1 MNMPMPEARALTEA
15 ALLDT
20 FNALESAAD
29 PVEFFSSA
37 DAIIT
42 KQENQ
47 LLLPV
52 SLGTP
57 DTLKVEGTRVV
68 DIGNAP
74 LVHQYLGEMDR
85 ANASD
90 ARLWSYL
97 ALATYRSYMEKRWP
111 LKKSSSDADAWKR
124 RVKDR
129 WILHNGS
136 VTRGRL
142 VRHGI
147 ARLWWVSHLT
157 YDPNASEGIAKDDSY
172 AYAREVFKNEDR
184 LNAIFDREVGAYP
197 AVMRAILDHAADLG
211 SKATD
216 KYLHKIMQYLTL
228 VHGYRDIGVLDAS
241 AIRGFVKIASQRN
254 ETVNNSV

>member
-1 MNMPMPEARALTEA
+1 MNKPMPEARAITEST
-15 ALLDT
+15 LLDI
-20 FNALESAAD
+20 FNALETAVN
-29 PVEFFSSA
+29 PEEFFSSV

-42 KQENQ
+42 KSDNQ
-47 LLLPV
+47 LPLPV
-52 SLGTP
+52 SHGTP
-57 DTLKVEGTRVV
+57 DPLKVEGTRAV
-68 DIGNAP
+68 DVENAP

-111 LKKSSSDADAWKR
+111 LVVSSVDADAWKR
-124 RVKDR
+124 RVRDR
-129 WILHNGS
+129 WILHTGS

-157 YDPNASEGIAKDDSY
+157 YDRMASEGIAKNDPY
-172 AYAREVFKNEDR
+172 AYAREVFKSEDR

-197 AVMRAILDHAADLG
+197 TVMRAVLDHAADLG
-211 SKATD
+211 NKATD

-228 VHGYRDIGVLDAS
+228 VHGYRDIGILHFSEICGLVSMA
-241 AIRGFVKIASQRN
+241 AARN
-254 ETVNNSV
+254 SE

>member
-1 MNMPMPEARALTEA
+1 MNNSMPEARALTES
-15 ALLDT
+15 ALLDIY
-20 FNALESAAD
+20 NALETAAN
-29 PVEFFSSA
+29 PEEFFSSV
-37 DAIIT
+37 DAIIS
-42 KQENQ
+42 KSDNQ

-57 DTLKVEGTRVV
+57 DPLKVEGKRAV
-68 DIGNAP
+68 DVDNAP

-97 ALATYRSYMEKRWP
+97 ALATYRQYMEKRWP
-111 LKKSSSDADAWKR
+111 LKESSSDTDAWKR

-129 WILHNGS
+129 WILHTGS

-157 YDPNASEGIAKDDSY
+157 YDPMAIEGIAKNVPY
-172 AYAREVFKNEDR
+172 AYAREVFKSEDR

-197 AVMRAILDHAADLG
+197 NIMRTVLDHAADLG
-211 SKATD
+211 DKATG

-228 VHGYRDIGVLDAS
+228 VHGYRDVGILDLS
-241 AIRGFVKIASQRN
+241 AARELVGMAALRN
-254 ETVNNSV
+254 T

>member
-1 MNMPMPEARALTEA
+1 MNKPMPEARALTES
-15 ALLDT
+15 ALLDIYT
-20 FNALESAAD
+20 ALESAAN
-29 PVEFFSSA
+29 PEEFFSSI

-42 KQENQ
+42 KSDNQ

-57 DTLKVEGTRVV
+57 DPLKVEGTRAV
-68 DIGNAP
+68 DVDNGP
-74 LVHQYLGEMDR
+74 HVHQYLGEMDR

-111 LKKSSSDADAWKR
+111 LVVSSADADAWKR
-124 RVKDR
+124 RVRDR
-129 WILHNGS
+129 WILHAGS

-157 YDPNASEGIAKDDSY
+157 YVPMASEGIAKNDPY
-172 AYAREVFKNEDR
+172 AYAREVFKSEDR

-197 AVMRAILDHAADLG
+197 KIMRAVLDHAAQLEN
-211 SKATD
+211 KATD

-228 VHGYRDIGVLDAS
+228 VHGYRDIGVLD
-241 AIRGFVKIASQRN
+241 F
-254 ETVNNSV
+254 SVICDLVQMAAVRSSE

>member
-1 MNMPMPEARALTEA
+1 MNKPMPEARALTES
-15 ALLDT
+15 ALLDIY
-20 FNALESAAD
+20 NALESAAN
-29 PVEFFSSA
+29 PEEFFSSV

-42 KQENQ
+42 KSDNQ

-57 DTLKVEGTRVV
+57 DPMKVEGTRAV
-68 DIGNAP
+68 DVDNAP

-97 ALATYRSYMEKRWP
+97 ALATYRSYMVKRWP
-111 LKKSSSDADAWKR
+111 LVVSSADADAWKR
-124 RVKDR
+124 RVRDR
-129 WILHNGS
+129 WILHPGS

-147 ARLWWVSHLT
+147 ARLWWVSQLT
-157 YDPNASEGIAKDDSY
+157 YQPKASEGIAKNDPY
-172 AYAREVFKNEDR
+172 AYAREVFKSEDR

-197 AVMRAILDHAADLG
+197 KIMRTVLDHAADLG
-211 SKATD
+211 DKATD

-228 VHGYRDIGVLDAS
+228 VHGYRDVGILDLS
-241 AIRGFVKIASQRN
+241 AVRELVGMAALRN
-254 ETVNNSV
+254 S

>member
-1 MNMPMPEARALTEA
+1 MPEARALTES
-15 ALLDT
+15 ALLDIY
-20 FNALESAAD
+20 NALESAANSE
-29 PVEFFSSA
+29 EFFSSV

-42 KQENQ
+42 RPDNQ
-47 LLLPV
+47 LMLPV

-57 DTLKVEGTRVV
+57 DALKVEGTRAV
-68 DIGNAP
+68 DVDNAP

-97 ALATYRSYMEKRWP
+97 ALATYRVYMEKRWP
-111 LKKSSSDADAWKR
+111 LKVSSADEDAWKR

-129 WILHNGS
+129 WILHPGS

-157 YDPNASEGIAKDDSY
+157 YQPKVSDGIAKYDQY
-172 AYAREVFKNEDR
+172 AYAREVFKSEDR

-197 AVMRAILDHAADLG
+197 KVMRAVLDHAADLG
-211 SKATD
+211 DKATD

-228 VHGYRDIGVLDAS
+228 VHGYRDVGVLEFPV
-241 AIRGFVKIASQRN
+241 ISQLIGMAAKHQ
-254 ETVNNSV
+254 SQPS

>member
-1 MNMPMPEARALTEA
+1 MSKPMPEARAITES
-15 ALLDT
+15 ALLDV
-20 FNALESAAD
+20 FSALEKAIN
-29 PVEFFSSA
+29 PEEFFSSV

-42 KQENQ
+42 KTDNQ

-57 DTLKVEGTRVV
+57 DSLKVEGSRAV
-68 DIGNAP
+68 DVENAP

-97 ALATYRSYMEKRWP
+97 ALATYRQYMDKRWP
-111 LKKSSSDADAWKR
+111 LMLSSTDPDSWKR

-129 WILHNGS
+129 WILHTGS
-136 VTRGRL
+136 VSRGKL
-142 VRHGI
+142 IRHGI

-157 YDPNASEGIAKDDSY
+157 YVPVASERKTTNDSY
-172 AYAREVFKNEDR
+172 AYAREVFKSEDR

-197 AVMRAILDHAADLG
+197 KVMRAVLDHAAKLG
-211 SKATD
+211 SEATD

-228 VHGYRDIGVLDAS
+228 VHGYRDIGVLDFPVICDLVGVA
-241 AIRGFVKIASQRN
+241 AKRN
-254 ETVNNSV
+254 HQSISR

>member
-1 MNMPMPEARALTEA
+1 MNKPMPEARALTES
-15 ALLDT
+15 ALLDIYS
-20 FNALESAAD
+20 ALETAAN
-29 PVEFFSSA
+29 PEEFFSSV

-42 KQENQ
+42 KSDNQ
-47 LLLPV
+47 LVLPV

-57 DTLKVEGTRVV
+57 DPLKVEGKRAV
-68 DIGNAP
+68 DVDNAP

-97 ALATYRSYMEKRWP
+97 SLATYRQYMEQRWP
-111 LKKSSSDADAWKR
+111 LHKSSTDPEAWKR
-124 RVKDR
+124 RVRDR
-129 WILHNGS
+129 WIIHIGS

-157 YDPNASEGIAKDDSY
+157 YEPKSDESIAMDDPY
-172 AYAREVFKNEDR
+172 AYAREVFKSEDR

-197 AVMRAILDHAADLG
+197 KVMRAVLEHAADVG
-211 SKATD
+211 DRATD
-216 KYLHKIMQYLTL
+216 KYLHKIMQFLTL
-228 VHGYRDIGVLDAS
+228 VHGYRDVGVLDLSVVRQLIGMA
-241 AIRGFVKIASQRN
+241 VKHQPQPG
-254 ETVNNSV
+254 

>member
-1 MNMPMPEARALTEA
+1 MNKPMPEARALTES
-15 ALLDT
+15 ALLDIY
-20 FNALESAAD
+20 NALEAAAN
-29 PVEFFSSA
+29 PEEFFSSV

-42 KQENQ
+42 KTDNL

-52 SLGTP
+52 NLGTP
-57 DTLKVEGTRVV
+57 DPLKVEGTRAV
-68 DIGNAP
+68 DVDNAP

-97 ALATYRSYMEKRWP
+97 ALATYRQYMEKRWS
-111 LKKSSSDADAWKR
+111 LKKSSDDPDAWKR

-129 WILHNGS
+129 WILHAGS

-157 YDPNASEGIAKDDSY
+157 YEPKAGEGIAKDDQY
-172 AYAREVFKNEDR
+172 AYAREVFKSEDR
-184 LNAIFDREVGAYP
+184 LNALFDREVGAYP
-197 AVMRAILDHAADLG
+197 KVMRAVLDHAANLG
-211 SKATD
+211 VKATD

-228 VHGYRDIGVLDAS
+228 VHGYRDVAILDLS
-241 AIRGFVKIASQRN
+241 VIRELVEMAAHRN
-254 ETVNNSV
+254 P